1 MRQNKGINLL
11 GFKDK
16 FHNYLIETFKNYNPD
31 LVIFGHSDNINQEIL
46 SDFRS
51 INKKIIISQWNEDPL
66 MKNLSDTS
74 GKY

>member
-11 GFKDK
+11 SFKDK

-31 LVIFGHSDNINQEIL
+31 LVIFGHSDNINHEIL

-51 INKKIIISQWNEDPL
+51 INKK
-66 MKNLSDTS
+66 
-74 GKY
+74 